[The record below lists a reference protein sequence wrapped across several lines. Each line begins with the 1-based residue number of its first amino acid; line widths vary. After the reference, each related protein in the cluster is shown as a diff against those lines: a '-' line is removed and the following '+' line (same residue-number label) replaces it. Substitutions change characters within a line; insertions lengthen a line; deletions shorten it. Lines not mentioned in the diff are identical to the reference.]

1 LSLSLDTINMREFR
15 LTPLPLWLLAAAA
28 MTAGAL
34 IAYAVSLQIERQS
47 ANDPQIQLTE
57 DGAAA
62 LEKGRPIAQIVPTD
76 TIDVARSLAPFLI
89 VLDDAGKPLASSGL
103 LDGQVPIP
111 PPGVLAFVRD
121 NGEERVTWAPR
132 PGLRLASV
140 VRRVGGQRPG
150 FIVAAR
156 SLREV
161 QSRIA
166 RLTRIIVVGW
176 AISLLGLTAG
186 VAVMTWI
193 SRR

>member
-1 LSLSLDTINMREFR
+1 MREIR
-15 LTPLPLWLLAAAA
+15 VSPLPLWLFVAALF
-28 MTAGAL
+28 TAGAL
-34 IAYAVSLQIERQS
+34 IAYAMAVQIERQG

-62 LEKGRPIAQIVPTD
+62 LEKGRPISQVVPID
-76 TIDVARSLAPFLI
+76 TIDVARSLAPFVI

-111 PPGVLAFVRD
+111 PPGVLAFVRN
-121 NGEERVTWAPR
+121 NGEEQVTWAPR

-150 FIVAAR
+150 FIIAAR

-161 QSRIA
+161 QWRIA
-166 RLTRIIVVGW
+166 RLTRIIAVGW
-176 AISLLGLTAG
+176 SVCLLVLTAG
-186 VAVMTWI
+186 VAVMTWVS
-193 SRR
+193 SRGQR